1 MREFDFGE
9 NLKQIRKSNQM
20 TQKQVAAILNCSINK
35 YASWEQGRTE
45 PDIESIRLL
54 CKIFNVTSDDLLEP

>member
-20 TQKQVAAILNCSINK
+20 TQKQVATILNCSINK